1 MRALLLA
8 FSLELLLLSAG
19 LALTSRTETQRKPM
33 LALAA
38 GVFLWFLAGLALF
51 LAHAPAAL
59 WALTALLLAV
69 PGLKHLETLP
79 RSQLLGHATFLT
91 FLLFGESLIRN
102 FGGGF
107 WYADW
112 YEHYERTLFFMNE
125 FPPNLSFQGGY
136 HLTARPPLMNVVM
149 AFPLKVLGAEFWRY
163 QVACVLLNSFVYFPL
178 ASITRR
184 HGWLTLLLAANLYV
198 FQNCTYTWTKLLAA
212 FYVLTGLIS
221 YYQNRRTLAAASL
234 AAGVLTHYMAA
245 PYFLVT
251 ALHALTKPKQ
261 ALKPALAALLVLS
274 PWLLFAIANFGLQ
287 QTLSSNTTSGSFR
300 SQTLKQNAQMVTGNL
315 INTLVPHQLR
325 GGHPD
330 HLKPQMQEP
339 KLPRLRDELF
349 LAAETLP
356 FGIGFGALLMLLITR
371 PPIPRQALLLGIPCF
386 VLSVAVN
393 PGVDPYGTA
402 HIGLAPII
410 LGILALL
417 TDHTPPRLFALL
429 AIDAAAVGLHLYLQA
444 IPPMGQG
451 GATPQNWDLKQQ
463 LGLKFLA
470 DLSRPWLLIA
480 VLAGLV
486 WQEIRQAPGES
497 HANTEEAECPTTPA
511 ARS

>member
-8 FSLELLLLSAG
+8 FGLELLLLSAG
-19 LALTSRTETQRKPM
+19 LAFTRVPT
-33 LALAA
+33 LALAV
-38 GVFLWFLAGLALF
+38 GVYLWFLAGLGLS
-51 LAHAPAAL
+51 LIKAPAIA
-59 WALTALLLAV
+59 WALTALLLAA
-69 PGLKHLETLP
+69 PGLKHLKQVP
-79 RSQLLGHATFLT
+79 RSTLSNHAIFLT
-91 FLLFGESLIRN
+91 FLLVGESLIRN

-112 YEHYERTLFFMNE
+112 YEHYERTLYFIGYL
-125 FPPNLSFQGGY
+125 PDDASFQGY

-163 QVACVLLNSFVYFPL
+163 QVACVFLNSLVYFPL
-178 ASITRR
+178 AEVTRNHR
-184 HGWLTLLLAANLYV
+184 ALTLLLVANLYV

-212 FYVLTGLIS
+212 FYVLTGLTT
-221 YYQNRRTLAAASL
+221 YYQNKRTVAAASL

-245 PYFLVT
+245 PYFLIT
-251 ALHALTKPKQ
+251 ALHALLKPKQ
-261 ALKPALAALLVLS
+261 AIKPALAAILVLS
-274 PWLLFAIANFGLQ
+274 PWLLFATHKFGLH
-287 QTLSSNTTSGSFR
+287 QTLNSNTTSGSFR
-300 SQTLKQNAQMVTGNL
+300 SQTTRQNAEMVAGNL
-315 INTLVPHQLR
+315 KNTLVPHWLR

-339 KLPRLRDELF
+339 RTPRLRDELF
-349 LAAETLP
+349 LSAETLP
-356 FGIGFGALLMLLITR
+356 FGIGFGTLIILLLTR
-371 PPIPRQALLLGIPCF
+371 PPIPKQAIVLGIPFF

-417 TDHTPPRLFALL
+417 AEHAPPRLFILL
-429 AIDAAAVGLHLYLQA
+429 LIDAAAVGLHLYLQA

-463 LGLKFLA
+463 LSLSFLA
-470 DLSRPWLLIA
+470 DQSRPWLLIA

-486 WQEIRQAPGES
+486 WQEIRQGPGES
-497 HANTEEAECPTTPA
+497 HADTEEAECPTSPA
-511 ARS
+511 PRS